1 MIGKLYMY
9 CRVQILHSKFDRLT
23 SNSEFSARQKA
34 MISSEESSS
43 DVHIISSLTFSAS
56 RLSSTGRVMRI
67 VLFQFGFVFL
77 FIFEFKF
84 RGSFTQGLNIF
95 DLHFVLGMCQ
105 RICTE
110 EDTASQVR
118 SVLFIEKVDT

>member
-9 CRVQILHSKFDRLT
+9 CRVQILHSKFDRFT
-23 SNSEFSARQKA
+23 SNSEFSAHQKA
-34 MISSEESSS
+34 MVSSEESSS

-56 RLSSTGRVMRI
+56 RLGSTGRVMRI

-110 EDTASQVR
+110 DTASQVR